1 MPSVAARGEDGVA
14 MAEKWLRAASKPVPP
29 VKIDTSVPNVARVWN
44 YLVGG
49 RDNFEADRKAAR
61 LLISAAP
68 VMAECGPASRAFLR
82 RAVTYLA
89 AEAGVRQFLDIG
101 TGMPTGGNTHEVA
114 QAAAPG
120 CRIVYVDND
129 PIVLA
134 HARALLRSAAGG
146 VSFLDADARD
156 PAAVIDGASQTLD
169 LTQPVAVVM
178 IDILN
183 FLPDPLKAMAGL
195 IEPLPSGSYLAVMQ
209 PTADERLAA
218 AAERWNRISPAQVY
232 LRDRGAVEGWFTGLG
247 LDLIEPGIVDLD
259 RWRPG
264 PGDPQYPGGMPLLGA
279 VARKP

>member
-1 MPSVAARGEDGVA
+1 MTE
-14 MAEKWLRAASKPVPP
+14 EWLRATSKPVPSAK
-29 VKIDTSVPNVARVWN
+29 VDASVPNVARVWN

-49 RDNFEADRKAAR
+49 RDNFEADRRAAR

-68 VMAECGPASRAFLR
+68 VMAEIGPASRAFLR

-101 TGMPTGGNTHEVA
+101 TGMPSGGNTHEVA

-129 PIVLA
+129 PIVLT

-146 VSFLDADARD
+146 VSFLNADARD
-156 PAAVIDGASQTLD
+156 PAAVIAGAGQTLD
-169 LTQPVAVVM
+169 LMQPVAVVM

-195 IEPLPSGSYLAVMQ
+195 VDPLPSGSYLAAVQ
-209 PTADERLAA
+209 PTMDEPLAV
-218 AAERWNRISPAQVY
+218 AAERWNRISPVQVY
-232 LRDRGAVEGWFTGLG
+232 LRDRGTVEGWFSDLG
-247 LDLIEPGIVDLD
+247 LDLIEPGLVELD
-259 RWRPG
+259 RWRPA
-264 PGDPQYPGGMPLLGA
+264 PGDPRYPSGMPLLGA